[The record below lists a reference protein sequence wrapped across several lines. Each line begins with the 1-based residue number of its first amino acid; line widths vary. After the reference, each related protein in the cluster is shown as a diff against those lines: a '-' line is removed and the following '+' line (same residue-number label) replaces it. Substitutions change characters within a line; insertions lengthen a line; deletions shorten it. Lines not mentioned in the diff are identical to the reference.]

1 METKKK
7 YYLWVNRV
15 MSCGVANIM
24 TKSAFYESKEITLKN
39 HPAHSHTQVD
49 KYSRLV
55 SGP

>member
-1 METKKK
+1 
-7 YYLWVNRV
+7 